1 MKKKLL
7 LLLFMCL
14 AINVKAE
21 CSYGDIA
28 RQKAFVSNITYTYD
42 YKIIESVAY
51 FDVYLYNV
59 PSGIY
64 IKNSSTG
71 EVYNNFAD
79 GQISL
84 KNLYINKL
92 SLGFYS
98 STCNDGYLGV
108 RYINFPQYNAYST
121 DNLCTGIEDYEL
133 CKKWKALN
141 ISYDKFVS
149 RVLKYKETLIPEP
162 IEKNITH
169 KKSFGLSLI
178 DFYVNYYYF
187 ILGGIIVI
195 LLPIIIVLKKK
206 TNIDLKI

>member
-14 AINVKAE
+14 AVNVKAE

-98 STCNDGYLGV
+98 STCNDEYLGV

-133 CKKWKALN
+133 CKKWNSSSSNYDNFLN
-141 ISYDKFVS
+141 SI
-149 RVLKYKETLIPEP
+149 
-162 IEKNITH
+162 NIY
-169 KKSFGLSLI
+169 KKSLEPSAVDDNIVYKKSLSEILI
-178 DFYVNYYYF
+178 NFYINNYYF
-187 ILGGIIVI
+187 IFGGTIIV
-195 LLPIIIVLKKK
+195 LLPIIIILKKK
-206 TNIDLKI
+206 ANIDLKI

>member
-71 EVYNNFAD
+71 EIYNNFTD

-84 KNLYINKL
+84 KKLYINKL

-98 STCNDGYLGV
+98 STCNDEYLGV

-133 CKKWKALN
+133 CKKWNSSSSNYDNFLN
-141 ISYDKFVS
+141 SI
-149 RVLKYKETLIPEP
+149 
-162 IEKNITH
+162 NIY
-169 KKSFGLSLI
+169 KKSLEPSAVDDNIVYKKSLNEI
-178 DFYVNYYYF
+178 LINFYINNYYF
-187 ILGGIIVI
+187 IFGGTIIV
-195 LLPIIIVLKKK
+195 LLPIIIILKKK
-206 TNIDLKI
+206 ANIDLKI

>member
-14 AINVKAE
+14 AVNVKAE

-71 EVYNNFAD
+71 EVYNNFDD

-98 STCNDGYLGV
+98 STCNDEYLGV

-133 CKKWKALN
+133 CKKWNSSSSNYDNFLN
-141 ISYDKFVS
+141 SI
-149 RVLKYKETLIPEP
+149 
-162 IEKNITH
+162 NIY
-169 KKSFGLSLI
+169 KKSLEPSAVDDNIVYKKSLSEILI
-178 DFYVNYYYF
+178 NFYINNYYF
-187 ILGGIIVI
+187 IFGGTIIV
-195 LLPIIIVLKKK
+195 LLPIIIILKKK
-206 TNIDLKI
+206 ANIDLKI